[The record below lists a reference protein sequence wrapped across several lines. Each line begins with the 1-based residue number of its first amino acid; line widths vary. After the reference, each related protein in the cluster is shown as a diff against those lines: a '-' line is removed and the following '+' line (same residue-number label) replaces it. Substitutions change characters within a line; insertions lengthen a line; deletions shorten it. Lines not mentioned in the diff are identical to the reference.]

1 MRVNISY
8 SLELEDVPEE
18 VQRLLI
24 ECDKKIRAI
33 HGDLVEVTDRDPLEI
48 IKQLDIIRIKMAET
62 DLQLND
68 CMQILIGYVQTLSRL
83 PELNQGTEP
92 PQEKEDE

>member
-8 SLELEDVPEE
+8 SLELEEVPKE
-18 VQRLLI
+18 VSRLLI
-24 ECDKKIRAI
+24 ECDKKLRCI
-33 HGDLVEVTDRDPLEI
+33 HGDLVGVTDRDPLEI
-48 IKQLDIIRIKMAET
+48 IKELDIIRVKLAET

-83 PELNQGTEP
+83 PELRHGPEP
-92 PQEKEDE
+92 PKEQEDE